1 MFLQRLFLIVCIL
14 FPLYGKAQDFR
25 QQLDSLEDLK
35 HETVGVQQLEV
46 ILKLAEGYR
55 AISPEKAMGYA
66 KEGYLLAMASDNMVL
81 QARAFDIL
89 GKLHLIQG
97 HLLAA
102 RDCYTKGLNIAKNTG
117 DDMLFAVIS
126 NSAGILMQT
135 LGDYE
140 QALVHYNHALDI
152 YDREQILPRKTM
164 TMSNIGYLLERVG
177 RYQQSIDILEEA
189 LVIVKSAPKPS
200 FRAISVL
207 SANLGV
213 AHESKGDYEMALT
226 FYEQSLEIKQRL
238 KNPDPAIGML
248 ANIFGIYSTMGNLP
262 LAEQYYQQAWQLALQ
277 NESASWQQDLLS
289 RYAGH
294 LESLG
299 RVKEATNL
307 YDQSLGLAKQLQDQ
321 EATIQLL
328 KKLAELKSA
337 EGDFKR
343 AYYLQT
349 EFERYQDSL
358 HNIRMN
364 EKIDD
369 LEQRFELERRLENS
383 KQELSS
389 LQSESSNRQVQL
401 YLSLVAV
408 FLTILGIIALLSR
421 YQIKQKAHLA
431 LSQQHTLLELKNQEI
446 QSQNSLLAEQSQS
459 IRTQNRLLQQSN
471 ADLEQFAYAASHDL
485 REPLRTIRAYMQLL
499 EKRYAPKLDEPALEF
514 IHFAAD
520 GAARMDELLQDLLKY
535 SRIGRSG
542 LQPERINLDQVLQ
555 KVVRNL
561 DKQIMD
567 TQAVVSISPMPE
579 IEGYEAEI
587 NLLFQ
592 NLISNAIKFHR
603 KGVNPEIKVSVSAM
617 ASNYLFRISDNGI
630 GIPAEFK
637 DAIFTLF
644 QRLHARNEYEGT
656 GIGLALCKKV
666 VKSHLGEIWLDP
678 AVTEGTTFCI
688 QLPRPRA

>member
-1 MFLQRLFLIVCIL
+1 MFARHLLWLMIMLIPSLGIGQS
-14 FPLYGKAQDFR
+14 FE
-25 QQLDSLEDLK
+25 QQLDSLENVY
-35 HETVGVQQLEV
+35 HESQGVQQLEV

-55 AISPEKAMGYA
+55 AISTDKAMGFA
-66 KEGYLLAMASDNMVL
+66 KEGYLLAMASDNAIL

-89 GKLHLIQG
+89 GKLHLSQG

-102 RDCYTKGLNIAKNTG
+102 RDCYNKGLNIARMAG
-117 DDMLFAVIS
+117 DEMLFAVIS

-140 QALVHYNHALDI
+140 QALVHYNKALEI
-152 YDREQILPRKTM
+152 YSREKILPRQTM

-177 RYQQSIDILEEA
+177 RYEQSIEVLEEA
-189 LVIVKSAPKPS
+189 LAIVKSAPKPS

-213 AHESKGDYEMALT
+213 AHESKGDYELALA
-226 FYEQSLEIKQRL
+226 FYQQSLEIKQRL
-238 KNPDPAIGML
+238 SNPNPAIGML
-248 ANIFGIYSTMGNLP
+248 ANIFGVYSNMGKVE
-262 LAEQYYQQAWQLALQ
+262 LAEQYYQQAWQLAIEHQ
-277 NESASWQQDLLS
+277 SVDWQQDLLG

-294 LESLG
+294 LESIG
-299 RVKEATNL
+299 RVGEATVL
-307 YDQSLGLAKQLQDQ
+307 YEQSLNLAKQLQNR
-321 EATIQLL
+321 EATIELL
-328 KKLAELKSA
+328 KKMADLRAAS
-337 EGDFKR
+337 GDFQD
-343 AYYLQT
+343 AYFLRK
-349 EFERYQDSL
+349 EFEQYQDSL
-358 HNIRMN
+358 HTLRID

-369 LEQRFELERRLENS
+369 LEQRFELERQLESS
-383 KQELSS
+383 KQELFS
-389 LQSESSNRQVQL
+389 LKSESSNRKVQL
-401 YLSLVAV
+401 YLSLAAI
-408 FLTILGIIALLSR
+408 FLALVGIIAMFSR
-421 YQIKQKAHLA
+421 FKIKQKAHLA

-446 QSQNSLLAEQSQS
+446 QSQNSLLADQSES

-485 REPLRTIRAYMQLL
+485 REPLRTIRSYMQLL
-499 EKRYAPKLDEPALEF
+499 EKRYAVKLDDSALEF

-542 LQPERINLDQVLQ
+542 LQPSRLNLDQLLQ
-555 KVVRNL
+555 KVLRNL
-561 DKQIMD
+561 DRQIKD
-567 TQAVVSISPMPE
+567 TQAVVTVSPLPE
-579 IEGYEAEI
+579 IDGYDAEI
-587 NLLFQ
+587 LLLFQ

-603 KGVNPEIKVSVSAM
+603 KGITPEINVSVSAM
-617 ASNYLFRISDNGI
+617 SSYYLFRISDNGI

-644 QRLHARNEYEGT
+644 QRLHSRTEYEGT

-666 VKSHLGEIWLDP
+666 VKSHMGEIWLDP

-688 QLPRPRA
+688 QLPRP